1 MFLKQRS
8 SGDLVEI
15 LDTQALFNPFDT
27 RLNGRLHIGE
37 DPPEP
42 EPFAKVDLVFPS
54 GEALP
59 VCWVDPTYR
68 ERELRR

>member
-8 SGDLVEI
+8 SGDLVEV
-15 LDTQALFNPFDT
+15 LDTQELFNPFT
-27 RLNGRLHIGE
+27 ARLSGRLHIGE

-42 EPFAKVDLVFPS
+42 ESFAKADLIFPS

-59 VCWVDPTYR
+59 LCWVDSGYR
-68 ERELRR
+68 ERALGV